1 MIAERLTRARV
12 PGQGALPTRDQ
23 AADMAMA
30 GLLTPDMVLE
40 HLLDRIEGRPA

>member
-1 MIAERLTRARV
+1 MIAERVTRQTAQAR
-12 PGQGALPTRDQ
+12 GAMPTREQ
-23 AADMAMA
+23 AAEMAMA

>member
-1 MIAERLTRARV
+1 MTAERLTRAKAA
-12 PGQGALPTRDQ
+12 GQGATRQQ